1 MFECTGSN
9 GGEMVMTGSFTL
21 RKRNGQKEPDEKWLY
36 ADLISKGHF
45 SLKRL
50 HFDRTHP

>member
-9 GGEMVMTGSFTL
+9 GREMVMTGSFAL

-36 ADLISKGHF
+36 GDLISKGHF
-45 SLKRL
+45 
-50 HFDRTHP
+50 P